1 MTKRNVIVRFLGNDL
16 ASDKNWMIKHLLN
29 LMNVNKL
36 NKKINLFEAKLY
48 KVERVTKIE
57 NIKTD
62 STKILRPTRILGPKN
77 IKTDRL
83 FVGLILWLFFF
94 KSD

>member
-16 ASDKNWMIKHLLN
+16 ASDKKWMIKHLLN

-48 KVERVTKIE
+48 KVDVLNLHSYFFPFLKY
-57 NIKTD
+57 
-62 STKILRPTRILGPKN
+62 
-77 IKTDRL
+77 
-83 FVGLILWLFFF
+83 FVC
-94 KSD
+94 

>member
-16 ASDKNWMIKHLLN
+16 ASDKKWMIKHLLN

-48 KVERVTKIE
+48 KV
-57 NIKTD
+57 D
-62 STKILRPTRILGPKN
+62 SC
-77 IKTDRL
+77 
-83 FVGLILWLFFF
+83 LILT
-94 KSD
+94 

>member
-1 MTKRNVIVRFLGNDL
+1 MTKRNVIVRLLGNDL

-48 KVERVTKIE
+48 KVDVLYLQSYFFSIFKIFCMLR
-57 NIKTD
+57 IQLFY
-62 STKILRPTRILGPKN
+62 ILRIQLFNIQRIQ
-77 IKTDRL
+77 L
-83 FVGLILWLFFF
+83 F
-94 KSD
+94 

>member
-16 ASDKNWMIKHLLN
+16 ASDKKWMIKHLLN

-48 KVERVTKIE
+48 KVCVLDL
-57 NIKTD
+57 ND
-62 STKILRPTRILGPKN
+62 YYY
-77 IKTDRL
+77 
-83 FVGLILWLFFF
+83 FFLIYFLT
-94 KSD
+94 SII